1 MLHIT
6 AFNTLSVSSFNKS
19 WWNSLKITEYRPDS
33 ILHLTTVSLQVFIF
47 DIFNWILVL
56 SLSERIEF
64 FSTSSTEQKQN
75 LSVEYRRAVTHGG
88 GLFPHFPH
96 PLVLC
101 PMTFNHTDPF
111 PLGGVYPPGSHL
123 RPLSSLSRVLSL
135 SLPPLSSPALTRSSL
150 PRPSQP

>member
-1 MLHIT
+1 MVEFIT
-6 AFNTLSVSSFNKS
+6 NYK
-19 WWNSLKITEYRPDS
+19 YRPDS

-47 DIFNWILVL
+47 YIFI
-56 SLSERIEF
+56 
-64 FSTSSTEQKQN
+64 FSTSLTEQKQN
-75 LSVEYRRAVTHGG
+75 LSVKYQRAATHGG

-150 PRPSQP
+150 PLPSQPLASCCSRWGRDHQ